1 MRYALGRHHDLGSRQ
16 AVFGGRA
23 SQPMAAPE
31 ARLLRA
37 LAPGAPGARI
47 AELWQEARQLVEV

>member
-1 MRYALGRHHDLGSRQ
+1 
-16 AVFGGRA
+16 VFGGRA
-23 SQPMAAPE
+23 SQPLAAPE

-37 LAPGAPGARI
+37 LAPGAPGGRV